1 MKGGT
6 NMIVARKKIDYNDSV
21 KTKSNIVER
30 KSTNIRKVD
39 EETYKKNWNNYT
51 EDFKV
56 QKKNLKL
63 SFKINILLG
72 AFFLV
77 LMCVALLLSY
87 AQVTSLKYKITEQKT
102 EISKVT
108 EEIQRY
114 DIDLDKIR
122 ESGWIEKYALQK
134 LNMKYPVEDQI
145 IYLKVNK
152 DLDELTSKNI
162 ENQLLVG
169 SRLTSFL
176 LDTFIETTNKMFL
189 GVE

>member
-1 MKGGT
+1 M
-6 NMIVARKKIDYNDSV
+6 
-21 KTKSNIVER
+21 
-30 KSTNIRKVD
+30 
-39 EETYKKNWNNYT
+39 
-51 EDFKV
+51 
-56 QKKNLKL
+56 
-63 SFKINILLG
+63 
-72 AFFLV
+72 

>member
-1 MKGGT
+1 
-6 NMIVARKKIDYNDSV
+6 MIVARKKIDYNDSV

-102 EISKVT
+102 EIAKVT

-134 LNMKYPVEDQI
+134 LNMKYPVEDQV

>member
-1 MKGGT
+1 
-6 NMIVARKKIDYNDSV
+6 MIVARKKIDYNDSV

-134 LNMKYPVEDQI
+134 LNMKYPVEDQV